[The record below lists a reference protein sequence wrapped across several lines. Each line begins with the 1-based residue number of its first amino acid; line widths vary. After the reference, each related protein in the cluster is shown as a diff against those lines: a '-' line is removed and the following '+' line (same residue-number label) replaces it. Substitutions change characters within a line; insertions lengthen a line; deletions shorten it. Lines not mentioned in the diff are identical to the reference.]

1 MKAVMMMKMKL
12 ISLSEIL
19 AGKFELVLQ
28 IDDSVE
34 KLQISIFESKEIWGI
49 QGLEFEKILWKSGY
63 AKENQKLIAD
73 IKQKYLSLK
82 KTARTPSRLN

>member
-28 IDDSVE
+28 IDNSVE
-34 KLQISIFESKEIWGI
+34 KLQISIFENKGIWGI
-49 QGLEFEKILWKSGY
+49 KSAEFEKLLWNTGS

-73 IKQKYLSLK
+73 IKQKSLSLK
-82 KTARTPSRLN
+82 KLPELQAA